1 VSKDSEKIVQEL
13 LGRRRTL
20 VSIDKE
26 QVYDALKRVY
36 DPEIPVDVVNLGLVY
51 DVVVDG
57 DRVSVKMTTTA
68 SGCPVGNYIVA
79 QAKRTI
85 ERLVGAKEIEVEL
98 VYDPPWQE
106 SMISE
111 EGRRMLGWQT

>member
-1 VSKDSEKIVQEL
+1 VAV
-13 LGRRRTL
+13 
-20 VSIDKE
+20 DKQ
-26 QVYDALKRVY
+26 QVFDALKQVY

-51 DVVVDG
+51 EVAVDG
-57 DRVSVKMTTTA
+57 DRVGVKMTTTA

-79 QAKRTI
+79 QAKRAI
-85 ERLVGAKEIEVEL
+85 GRLEGVKEIDVEL

-111 EGRRMLGWQT
+111 EGKRLLGWRS

>member
-1 VSKDSEKIVQEL
+1 MAVDKQ
-13 LGRRRTL
+13 L
-20 VSIDKE
+20 VF
-26 QVYDALKRVY
+26 DALKQVY

-51 DVVVDG
+51 EVSIDG
-57 DRVSVKMTTTA
+57 DRVGVKMTTTA

-79 QAKRTI
+79 QAKRAI
-85 ERLVGAKEIEVEL
+85 GRLEGVKEIQVEL

-111 EGRRMLGWQT
+111 EGKRMLGWRN